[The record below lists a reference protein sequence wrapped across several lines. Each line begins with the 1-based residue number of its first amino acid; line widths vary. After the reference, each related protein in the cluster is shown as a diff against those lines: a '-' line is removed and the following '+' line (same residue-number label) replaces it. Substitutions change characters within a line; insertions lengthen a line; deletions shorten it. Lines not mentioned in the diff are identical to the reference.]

1 MHLISKI
8 VCFGLVV
15 FQFEV
20 LARPKIEHDLNTET
34 RLLEQL
40 ASTDSETK
48 LNAAVEMGNVFR
60 KQQGLHP
67 QVYSKLLKMLAPESS
82 HTEREGAAWALGEM
96 RYVDP
101 VTRRLMKQY
110 EVEATESGD
119 ISLATVLMHS
129 LREIADVPPDSKKRK
144 CEGLFKSLR

>member
-8 VCFGLVV
+8 VCFGLLV
-15 FQFEV
+15 FQFEL
-20 LARPKIEHDLNTET
+20 LAKSGNEHDLNTET

-48 LNAAVEMGNVFR
+48 LNAAVELGNVFR
-60 KQQGLHP
+60 NQQGLHP

-82 HTEREGAAWALGEM
+82 HPEREGAAWALGEM

-101 VTRRLMKQY
+101 ATRRLMKQY

-129 LREIADVPPDSKKRK
+129 LREIADVLPDSKKRK

>member
-8 VCFGLVV
+8 FCLALVV

-20 LARPKIEHDLNTET
+20 LAKSGIEHDVNTET

-40 ASTDSETK
+40 ASTDSEVK
-48 LNAAVEMGNVFR
+48 LNAAVELGNIFR
-60 KQQGLHP
+60 NQQGLHP
-67 QVYSKLLKMLAPESS
+67 QVYSKILKMLAPESS

-96 RYVDP
+96 RYVDTS
-101 VTRRLMKQY
+101 TRRLMKQY

-119 ISLATVLMHS
+119 ISLSTVLMHS
-129 LREIADVPPDSKKRK
+129 LREIAEVLPESKKVK
-144 CEGLFKSLR
+144 CEALFKSLR